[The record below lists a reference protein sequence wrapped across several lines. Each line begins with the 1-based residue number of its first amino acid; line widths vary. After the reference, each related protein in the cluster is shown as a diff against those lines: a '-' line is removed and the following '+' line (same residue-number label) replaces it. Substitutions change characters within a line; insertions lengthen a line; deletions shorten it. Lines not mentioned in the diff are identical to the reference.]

1 MRRQGSD
8 KAVLGED
15 VQCLQSQ
22 LLSPLQFHLNN
33 IKPFLHLEHQLAH
46 SYSSCDV
53 IEPEAKLLQSTQ
65 LSVNTM
71 DQSFPRFCQSDFRD
85 DQENPEALA
94 NVYQITQI
102 PSPLPNDPDDEIA
115 FHQMASISLAD
126 ALCAILL
133 PTVVAPLRAK
143 R

>member
-1 MRRQGSD
+1 
-8 KAVLGED
+8 LGED

-22 LLSPLQFHLNN
+22 LLSPLQFRLNN

-46 SYSSCDV
+46 SYSSTT
-53 IEPEAKLLQSTQ
+53 PMTKLLST
-65 LSVNTM
+65 SN
-71 DQSFPRFCQSDFRD
+71 
-85 DQENPEALA
+85 
-94 NVYQITQI
+94 
-102 PSPLPNDPDDEIA
+102 
-115 FHQMASISLAD
+115 MASISLAD